1 MPTRPGDRGR
11 ASFAAELKTKDQ
23 LLASIH
29 KISSL
34 LTRPI
39 SLDTILTSIVKETSQ
54 VFGFTRLAIFLA
66 DRDRSLLECRYIHG
80 FSPDDSERALRFPYR
95 LEGHDCVETRVA
107 RLGKTV
113 FIKDYLS
120 DPRATAIDLKVSR
133 IMRRVSTIAV
143 PLKIKRDIIGLITA
157 DKGDCKLQLS
167 RKDIDAFSTFANQ
180 ASIIIENARLQQQHQ
195 KKIKQL
201 LTLQTISQKT
211 SSTFNLEKLL
221 NMISASA
228 LKITSASSCTLF
240 LIDEEGQQLKLAS
253 QNGGQQLDADHL
265 RLRVGEGIVG
275 WVAQSGLP
283 LLVGDV
289 AREPRY
295 VEILP
300 GVACQL
306 AVPLISDKRVLGV
319 LNIASRNR
327 AAFSEDDLKLL
338 LIFAGHTASLIKN
351 VRLYG
356 QVMTERNFREDIL
369 ESSPNSVVAI
379 NLKKEIS
386 SINRRTEE
394 IFHLQRARVLG
405 KKAAEVFAPDLSEI
419 IDLALDH
426 HAVVD
431 YRELRRIGAN
441 GSTVTL
447 GITSSL
453 LKNHQRSL
461 IGAMVII
468 RDLTEEKKTEELIRR
483 MDRLSS
489 LGQLSAGIAHEI
501 RNPLTS
507 INFNVQLLAK
517 KVVMTEA
524 SRNLIADTQEGIDRI
539 RILVKGMLDFA
550 KPSRP
555 CLKSDS
561 IIRVLH
567 DSIALLESQFKTNGV
582 SVVLTGL
589 ETFRPV
595 VFDAHQIQQVFVN
608 LLLNGMEAMAEGG
621 RITIFSRIELEAG
634 GQGEWLRLD
643 FIDQGL
649 GIARDHLSEI
659 FNPFF
664 TTKADGTGL
673 GLSIVHKILEQHRAS
688 VEVSSAEGR
697 GTTFIL
703 RFPLDRTEEPGCID
717 TKY

>member
-1 MPTRPGDRGR
+1 MPKR
-11 ASFAAELKTKDQ
+11 AVRANLTSYMVDLKTKDK

-39 SLDTILTSIVKETSQ
+39 SLDTILTSIVKETSL

-66 DRDRSLLECRYIHG
+66 DKDRGLLECRYIHG
-80 FSPDDSERALRFPYR
+80 FSPEDSERALRFPYR
-95 LEGHDCVETRVA
+95 LDDHDCVETRVA
-107 RLGKTV
+107 RYGKTTFV
-113 FIKDYLS
+113 KDYLS
-120 DPRATAIDLKVSR
+120 DPRVTPIDLKVCR

-157 DKGDCKLQLS
+157 DKDAIKLKLT
-167 RKDIDAFSTFANQ
+167 RKDIDAFTTFANQ
-180 ASIIIENARLQQQHQ
+180 ASIIIENARLQEQNQ

-201 LTLQTISQKT
+201 LTLQTIGKKT
-211 SSTFNLEKLL
+211 SSTFNLQKLL
-221 NMISASA
+221 NVISASA
-228 LKITSASSCTLF
+228 LKITKASSCTLF
-240 LIDEEGQQLKLAS
+240 LMDDDSKQLKIAS
-253 QNGGQQLDADHL
+253 QNGYGSLDVVKF
-265 RLRVGEGIVG
+265 RLQVGTGVTG
-275 WVAQSGLP
+275 WVAENGIP

-289 AREPRY
+289 RQEPRY
-295 VEILP
+295 LEITK
-300 GVACQL
+300 GVASQL
-306 AVPLISDKRVLGV
+306 AVPLISEKHVLGV
-319 LNIASRNR
+319 LNVDSHNR
-327 AAFSEDDLKLL
+327 GAFSEDDLKLL
-338 LIFAGHTASLIKN
+338 MIFAGHTASLIKN

-369 ESSPNSVVAI
+369 ESSPNSVVSI

-394 IFHLQRARVLG
+394 IFHLKRADVLG
-405 KKAAEVFAPDLSEI
+405 RRAADIFEDDIVQI

-426 HAVVD
+426 HTVVD
-431 YRELRRIGAN
+431 YKEIKKTGEEGA
-441 GSTVTL
+441 TAIF

-453 LKNHQRSL
+453 LKNHQLNL

-517 KVVMTEA
+517 KLAMNEA
-524 SRNLIADTQEGIDRI
+524 TRSLIDDTQEGIDRI
-539 RILVKGMLDFA
+539 RTLVKGMLDFA

-555 CLKSDS
+555 SLKSDY
-561 IIRVLH
+561 IPRVLK
-567 DSIALLESQFKTNGV
+567 DSIALMDSQLKKNGV
-582 SVVLTGL
+582 AVAVHMQDPFP
-589 ETFRPV
+589 EV
-595 VFDAHQIQQVFVN
+595 IFDAHQIQQVFVN

-621 RITIFSRIELEAG
+621 TINIKSQVEKDAKKKGGHVLLHFTDYGVGISPENLSRIF
-634 GQGEWLRLD
+634 D
-643 FIDQGL
+643 
-649 GIARDHLSEI
+649 
-659 FNPFF
+659 PFF
-664 TTKADGTGL
+664 TTKPDGTGL
-673 GLSIVHKILEQHRAS
+673 GLPIVHKILEQHNAS
-688 VEVSSAEGR
+688 VGVRSEEGK

-703 RFPLDRTEEPGCID
+703 KFPVHRAEE
-717 TKY
+717 K